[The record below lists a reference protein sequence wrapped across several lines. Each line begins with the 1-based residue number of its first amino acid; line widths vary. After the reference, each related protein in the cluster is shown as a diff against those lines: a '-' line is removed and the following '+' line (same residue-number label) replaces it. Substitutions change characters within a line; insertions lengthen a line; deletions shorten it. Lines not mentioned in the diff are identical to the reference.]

1 MTYFLEDTPVGDMQ
15 ARGLDMQPATWAMG
29 LGAAFKKAALENDA
43 NFVAARTDAD
53 VRMGR
58 ASQAAGILGRDWL
71 VGKLEE
77 RNTRARDAGMPSQV
91 KEIPE
96 TIDEMI
102 EAMGPNGARLILDE
116 ARQAAAV
123 DPAKWANLDLTEE
136 GLLREANG
144 RLQAD
149 YKEAEEIL
157 GMMPGGGT
165 AEFIGGMAGITAD
178 VKNVPFLLLGGPS
191 GSFLRVMGREAML
204 NVSAELS
211 FLPSQFTMADRLE
224 IDDPNIARN
233 LAFAAV
239 GGAVFGGA
247 SEAGSR
253 ALRYYSGRSEVKP
266 LPGFSKAE
274 TDVIV
279 TAAED
284 AIATGADPIKAAT
297 RATEAFPKAP
307 EPAEVPPSAPAKAP
321 TEADIRDQIDT
332 AAEEAE
338 AQLAADFPEMAEK
351 YPLGQLIRRLGGV
364 KTKTRNVATG
374 MDEPSFIASE
384 LSNMGVTSRTHP
396 WLFNNK
402 TGRTDFDNFPSSEHI
417 GLAEIL
423 GDEAGYL
430 PRDRLVDALGR
441 ELTSGKKTA
450 MSAEIAARQNEI
462 DSIRNTPTTSPM
474 DDFVQQ
480 VPRDDG
486 WFVDPNVY
494 GFMDDGDVQL
504 NRDLNEYLAKNWS
517 SVKFTDK
524 ERADMFRE
532 LRTRGGDAE
541 YLVERT
547 LEREVEFAEAPR
559 QEAENGWIPFDKSET
574 DGLPATGGEIFGEP
588 GQNPGTARS
597 GAAGEGS
604 DRGAQSVIP
613 GTDRVDTGQAQRD
626 AATIAARQQ
635 QSKIGRLDQTRVED
649 DAGGLFGGGQSDL
662 FSDPSSPQARAL
674 QGNITADLRDQIAK
688 DGDFTVDMGD
698 GKGERPASSVLDDLD
713 AGDKA
718 SARLDLCGKFT
729 SDVPF

>member
-1 MTYFLEDTPVGDMQ
+1 MTYFLDDAPIPFKP
-15 ARGLDMQPATWAMG
+15 RGNDVAPSTWAMG

-136 GLLREANG
+136 GILREANG

-233 LAFAAV
+233 LMFAAV

-247 SEAGSR
+247 FEAGSR
-253 ALRYYSGRSEVKP
+253 ALRYFSGRSEVKP

-284 AIATGADPIKAAT
+284 AIARGEDPVKAIA
-297 RATEAFPKAP
+297 EAVSALPVERP
-307 EPAEVPPSAPAKAP
+307 PLIEPPQVAQPTAEARVAQR
-321 TEADIRDQIDT
+321 EADIADAESAFDT
-332 AAEEAE
+332 
-338 AQLAADFPEMAEK
+338 DFPEMKPK
-351 YPLGQLIRRLGGV
+351 YPLAEMIKRMGGIAAKRLN
-364 KTKTRNVATG
+364 RATG
-374 MDEPSFIASE
+374 DMEPSFAAQE
-384 LSNMGVTSRTHP
+384 LANMGVTQRTHP
-396 WLFNNK
+396 FMFRKN
-402 TGRTDFDNFPSSEHI
+402 GHTDFDNIVASEHPGLRETVRFDPETGYFDRDDLI
-417 GLAEIL
+417 G
-423 GDEAGYL
+423 
-430 PRDRLVDALGR
+430 ALGR
-441 ELTSGKKTA
+441 ELSTGNKHPLSGEIEA
-450 MSAEIAARQNEI
+450 RRREIDELHSSDYRSAEEDAL
-462 DSIRNTPTTSPM
+462 
-474 DDFVQQ
+474 
-480 VPRDDG
+480 DG
-486 WFVDPNVY
+486 NRAEDGFFVDHKTY
-494 GFMDDGDVQL
+494 GFREDDYIDMSRRFDEWAERRG
-504 NRDLNEYLAKNWS
+504 
-517 SVKFTDK
+517 FTALLSPD
-524 ERADMFRE
+524 ERGEILTHLD
-532 LRTRGGDAE
+532 TRGGDAE
-541 YLVERT
+541 YLVESVLNRKRKFVDGPEAGKADET
-547 LEREVEFAEAPR
+547 EALGREGADEGRPVPR
-559 QEAENGWIPFDKSET
+559 QEAGGRGGPDGSATAYRAEET
-574 DGLPATGGEIFGEP
+574 
-588 GQNPGTARS
+588 
-597 GAAGEGS
+597 AAGQ
-604 DRGAQSVIP
+604 QSIIP
-613 GTDRVDTGQAQRD
+613 GVEPITQRQRLEAAQNTPKRGMDRPMDTGLFD
-626 AATIAARQQ
+626 MGARQQ
-635 QSKIGRLDQTRVED
+635 MDM
-649 DAGGLFGGGQSDL
+649 
-662 FSDPSSPQARAL
+662 FSDPMSREARAV
-674 QGNITADLRDQIAK
+674 QGNIAADIRDQIEA
-688 DGDFTVDMGD
+688 DGDFLVDIGD

-718 SARLDLCGKFT
+718 SARMDLCGKFST
-729 SDVPF
+729 DIPF